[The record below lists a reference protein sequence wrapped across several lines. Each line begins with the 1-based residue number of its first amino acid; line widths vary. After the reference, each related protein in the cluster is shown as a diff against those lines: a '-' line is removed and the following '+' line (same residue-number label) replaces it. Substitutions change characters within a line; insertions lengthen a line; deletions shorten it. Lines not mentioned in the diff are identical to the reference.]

1 MIQSYV
7 VFGAYGGIG
16 SALCRRLAK
25 KGARLLL
32 AGRDEESMA
41 ALASE
46 FGAETFCL
54 DASNLRQVES
64 CMKRAVELHGH
75 VNGVANCVG
84 SLLLKP
90 AHLLSEEEWD
100 ATVAT
105 NLKSAFA
112 VVRAAAITMAQKG
125 GSVVLL
131 STAAARIGLANHE
144 AISAAKAGI
153 EGLALAA
160 SASYASKG
168 IRVNCVA
175 PGMTRTPLTAKLLQN
190 EMMAKASAGMHAL
203 GRIGEPNDVASAIE
217 WLLDSEQSWVTGQVI
232 GVDGGLSRIRSR
244 SRCVSRRRVHRQ
256 TDDRT
261 QPRRLCNSER
271 RYRGPGSRP

>member
-1 MIQSYV
+1 MSQSYV

-16 SALCRRLAK
+16 SALSRRLAR
-25 KGARLLL
+25 KGAHLLL
-32 AGRDEESMA
+32 AGRDEVR
-41 ALASE
+41 LAGLAVE
-46 FGAETFCL
+46 LGAETFCL
-54 DASNLRQVES
+54 DACNLQQVES
-64 CMKRAVELHGH
+64 CMKRAVERQGQLD
-75 VNGVANCVG
+75 GVVNCVG

-90 AHLLSEEEWD
+90 AHLISEEEWD

-112 VVRAAAITMAQKG
+112 VVRAAAVAMAPKG

-131 STAAARIGLANHE
+131 STAAARIGLGNHE

-160 SASYASKG
+160 SASYAAKQ

-203 GRIGEPNDVASAIE
+203 GRIGEPDDVASAIE
-217 WLLDSEQSWVTGQVI
+217 WLLDAEQCWVTGQVI

-244 SRCVSRRRVHRQ
+244 S
-256 TDDRT
+256 
-261 QPRRLCNSER
+261 
-271 RYRGPGSRP
+271 

>member
-1 MIQSYV
+1 MSQSYV
-7 VFGAYGGIG
+7 VFGAYGGMG

-25 KGARLLL
+25 RGAHLLL
-32 AGRDEESMA
+32 AGRNEQR
-41 ALASE
+41 LASLAAE
-46 FGAETFCL
+46 LGAETFCL

-64 CMKRAVELHGH
+64 CMKRAVELHGD

-112 VVRAAAITMAQKG
+112 VVRGAAITMTQKG

-131 STAAARIGLANHE
+131 STAPARVGLANHE
-144 AISAAKAGI
+144 AISAAKAGL

-175 PGMTRTPLTAKLLQN
+175 PGMTRTPLTANLLQN

-203 GRIGEPNDVASAIE
+203 GRIGEPDDVASAIE
-217 WLLDSEQSWVTGQVI
+217 WLLDPEQSWVTGQVI

-244 SRCVSRRRVHRQ
+244 S
-256 TDDRT
+256 
-261 QPRRLCNSER
+261 
-271 RYRGPGSRP
+271 

>member
-1 MIQSYV
+1 MSQSYV

-16 SALCRRLAK
+16 STLCRRLAK
-25 KGARLLL
+25 KGAKLLL
-32 AGRDEESMA
+32 AGRNEVRLSG
-41 ALASE
+41 LAVE
-46 FGAETFCL
+46 LGAKAFCL
-54 DASNLRQVES
+54 DACNLQQVES
-64 CMKRAVELHGH
+64 CMKRATELHGPTS
-75 VNGVANCVG
+75 GVANCVG

-90 AHLLSEEEWD
+90 AHLLSEAEWD

-105 NLKSAFA
+105 NLKSAFG
-112 VVRAAAITMAQKG
+112 VVRGAALTMAQQG

-175 PGMTRTPLTAKLLQN
+175 PGMTRTPLTARLLQN

-203 GRIGEPNDVASAIE
+203 GRIGKPAEIASAIE
-217 WLLDSEQSWVTGQVI
+217 WLLDPEQSWVTGQVI

-244 SRCVSRRRVHRQ
+244 S
-256 TDDRT
+256 
-261 QPRRLCNSER
+261 
-271 RYRGPGSRP
+271 

>member
-1 MIQSYV
+1 MNGAYV
-7 VFGAYGGIG
+7 VLGAYGGVG

-25 KGARLLL
+25 KGADLLL
-32 AGRDEESMA
+32 AGRDETRLATMA
-41 ALASE
+41 AEL
-46 FGAETFCL
+46 GTQTFPV
-54 DASNLRQVES
+54 DATNLGQVVS
-64 CMKRAVELHGH
+64 CMKQASELYGQ

-100 ATVAT
+100 ATITT

-112 VVRAAAITMAQKG
+112 VVRAAATAMAQQG
-125 GSVVLL
+125 GSIVLL
-131 STAAARIGLANHE
+131 STAAVRIGLANHE
-144 AISAAKAGI
+144 AISAAKAGV

-160 SASYASKG
+160 AASYASKG

-190 EMMAKASAGMHAL
+190 EMTAKASAAMHSL
-203 GRIGEPNDVASAIE
+203 GRIGEPNDIASAIE
-217 WLLDSEQSWVTGQVI
+217 WLLDPEQSWVTGQVL

-244 SRCVSRRRVHRQ
+244 S
-256 TDDRT
+256 
-261 QPRRLCNSER
+261 
-271 RYRGPGSRP
+271 

>member
-1 MIQSYV
+1 
-7 VFGAYGGIG
+7 
-16 SALCRRLAK
+16 
-25 KGARLLL
+25 
-32 AGRDEESMA
+32 
-41 ALASE
+41 
-46 FGAETFCL
+46 
-54 DASNLRQVES
+54 
-64 CMKRAVELHGH
+64 
-75 VNGVANCVG
+75 VG

-100 ATVAT
+100 ATLAT

-112 VVRAAAITMAQKG
+112 VVRGAALTMAQQG

-131 STAAARIGLANHE
+131 STAAARIGFANHE

-175 PGMTRTPLTAKLLQN
+175 PGMTRTPLTARLLEN
-190 EMMAKASAGMHAL
+190 ETMAKASAGMHAL
-203 GRIGEPNDVASAIE
+203 GRIGEPDEIASAIE
-217 WLLDSEQSWVTGQVI
+217 WLLDPEQSWVTDQVI

-244 SRCVSRRRVHRQ
+244 S
-256 TDDRT
+256 
-261 QPRRLCNSER
+261 
-271 RYRGPGSRP
+271 

>member
-1 MIQSYV
+1 MSVCYV
-7 VFGAYGGIG
+7 VFGASGGVG

-32 AGRDEESMA
+32 AGRDEA
-41 ALASE
+41 RLASLAAE
-46 FGAETFCL
+46 LGAQTFAV
-54 DASNLRQVES
+54 DATNLRQVES
-64 CMKRAVELHGH
+64 CMKQAAELYGQAS
-75 VNGVANCVG
+75 GVANCVG

-100 ATVAT
+100 ATITT

-112 VVRAAAITMAQKG
+112 VVRAATISMAQQG
-125 GSVVLL
+125 GSIVLL

-190 EMMAKASAGMHAL
+190 ETMAKASAGMHAL
-203 GRIGEPNDVASAIE
+203 GRIGEPNEVASAIE
-217 WLLDSEQSWVTGQVI
+217 WLLDPEQSWVTGQVI

-244 SRCVSRRRVHRQ
+244 S
-256 TDDRT
+256 
-261 QPRRLCNSER
+261 
-271 RYRGPGSRP
+271 

>member
-1 MIQSYV
+1 MN
-7 VFGAYGGIG
+7 
-16 SALCRRLAK
+16 R
-25 KGARLLL
+25 
-32 AGRDEESMA
+32 A
-41 ALASE
+41 A
-46 FGAETFCL
+46 
-54 DASNLRQVES
+54 
-64 CMKRAVELHGH
+64 ELHGPTT
-75 VNGVANCVG
+75 GVANCVG

-90 AHLLSEEEWD
+90 AHLMSEAEWD
-100 ATVAT
+100 ATVTT

-112 VVRAAAITMAQKG
+112 VVRGAALTMAEQG

-160 SASYASKG
+160 AASYAAKR

-175 PGMTRTPLTAKLLQN
+175 PGMTRTPLTAKLLQS

-203 GRIGEPNDVASAIE
+203 GRVGEPDEIASAIE
-217 WLLDSEQSWVTGQVI
+217 WLLHPEQSWVTGQVI

-244 SRCVSRRRVHRQ
+244 A
-256 TDDRT
+256 
-261 QPRRLCNSER
+261 
-271 RYRGPGSRP
+271 

>member
-1 MIQSYV
+1 MAQAYIV
-7 VFGAYGGIG
+7 IGAYGGVG
-16 SALCRRLAK
+16 SALSRRLAK
-25 KGARLLL
+25 KGANLLL
-32 AGRDEESMA
+32 AGRDEVR
-41 ALASE
+41 LASLAAE
-46 FGAETFCL
+46 LGAQTFAL
-54 DASNLRQVES
+54 DASNVRQVEL
-64 CMKRAVELHGH
+64 CMKQAVERFGP
-75 VNGVANCVG
+75 VSGVANCVG

-90 AHLLSEEEWD
+90 AHRLTEEEWD
-100 ATVAT
+100 ATIAT

-112 VVRAAAITMAQKG
+112 VVRGAAITMSQQG

-190 EMMAKASAGMHAL
+190 ETMAKASAGMHAL
-203 GRIGEPNDVASAIE
+203 GRIGEPDEVASAIE
-217 WLLDSEQSWVTGQVI
+217 WLLDPEQSWVTGQVI

-244 SRCVSRRRVHRQ
+244 S
-256 TDDRT
+256 
-261 QPRRLCNSER
+261 
-271 RYRGPGSRP
+271 